1 MAVQPLEKRKIV
13 KKITKHPNRF
23 QSDRF
28 MRVGVS
34 RLLHSVQTLIVRFMC
49 VEILEKA
56 QRS

>member
-34 RLLHSVQTLIVRFMC
+34 MLLSVVQPLTLAFLC
-49 VEILEKA
+49 LEILEKA

>member
-34 RLLHSVQTLIVRFMC
+34 RLLGSVQTLIVRFMC